1 MKEKTSDQGTSNNP
15 TNPANPARDII
26 KKGSVIT
33 LITLI
38 SRPIGYVREAIQAY
52 LFGAT
57 ILVDAFVIAF
67 NFPELIQTLF
77 FSGATSAFL
86 VPVCTKYIKNDEE
99 YSVIYSTF
107 INLAII
113 VTLFISIIFFIFSNE
128 IIGLIAPGFS
138 SETQGIAKILF
149 IIMIP
154 VIALHAVLS
163 VIKAFLN
170 AKEHYAAPEMSGIL
184 WNVIFILS
192 AILLSKKFGIY
203 SLAAGVTLG
212 AISQIVVQFPFLKN
226 FNIRYSIKL
235 SLKHPSIIE
244 ARRLFT
250 GALIATS
257 IVPINSFV
265 GRIIASY
272 LPQGE
277 VASLS
282 YAFRIFILPFS
293 LFAVPVYTVMFSK
306 ISKLYHE
313 GDMKSIYSNIDGTL
327 ILLCITMI
335 PSTILLCSTGDSI
348 IRILYERGA
357 FTPRETLMTNR
368 ALFGYGTGILFYA
381 LSLSL
386 VRVFNALHNTKTP
399 AIIGVSSI
407 LINAALAFLLM
418 KKFNNLG
425 ISLATS
431 IVSLY
436 NFSILYICL
445 KRKIKYRMTKNT
457 IHQIAKSLFAGIIL
471 LILIFVVRNI
481 WHDMMYLTL
490 SLSIIMTIL
499 IYYIFFKEY
508 YGMLIHKKLR

>member
-1 MKEKTSDQGTSNNP
+1 LKEKISDQDTSNHP
-15 TNPANPARDII
+15 TTDII

-33 LITLI
+33 IITLI
-38 SRPIGYVREAIQAY
+38 SRPLGYVREAIQAY

-57 ILVDAFVIAF
+57 LLVDAFVVAF

-86 VPVCTKYIKNDEE
+86 IPVCTKYMKNDKE
-99 YSVIYSTF
+99 YSDIYSTF
-107 INLAII
+107 INLTII
-113 VTLFISIIFFIFSNE
+113 FTLFLSIIFFIFSNQ
-128 IIGLIAPGFS
+128 IIQLIAPGFS
-138 SETQGIAKILF
+138 PESKNITGILF

-154 VIALHAVLS
+154 VIALHAILS

-170 AKEHYAAPEMSGIL
+170 AKEHFAGPEMSGIL
-184 WNVIFILS
+184 WNIIFILT
-192 AILLSKKFGIY
+192 AILLNKKLGIY
-203 SLAAGVTLG
+203 SLAMGVTLG
-212 AISQIVVQFPFLKN
+212 SISQIIVQFPYLKK
-226 FNIRYSIKL
+226 FNIRYSIVL
-235 SLKHPSIIE
+235 SLNHPSITE
-244 ARRLFT
+244 AKRLFT

-277 VASLS
+277 VASLA

-313 GDMKSIYSNIDGTL
+313 KDMEGIYSHIDSSF
-327 ILLCITMI
+327 ILLCITLI

-348 IRILYERGA
+348 IKILYERGA
-357 FTPRETLMTNR
+357 FTSKETFMTNR
-368 ALFGYGTGILFYA
+368 ALFGYGIGILFYA

-386 VRVFNALHNTKTP
+386 VRVFNALHNMKTP
-399 AIIGVSSI
+399 AVIGITSI
-407 LINAALAFLLM
+407 VINAILASLLM
-418 KKFNNLG
+418 KQFNNLG

-436 NFSILYICL
+436 NFSMLYIFL
-445 KRKIKYRMTKNT
+445 KKKIKYRMTRNT
-457 IHQIAKSLFAGIIL
+457 MRQITKSLLSGIIL
-471 LILIFVVRNI
+471 LLSIYAVRCF
-481 WHDMMYLTL
+481 WHDRAYLTL
-490 SLSIIMTIL
+490 SLSIIMTI
-499 IYYIFFKEY
+499 IVYYIFFRDY
-508 YGMLIHKKLR
+508 YMMLIPKKRQ